1 MKESIVAVAEWQRK
15 CLKGEDFSWKHLHF
29 PLEKIS
35 IVAPEFMS
43 GSLSHFCGKINFA
56 AKPEFMAGSEIARN
70 ENSKGTTVL
79 MIMGAK
85 RSSTI
90 ATIHLPMLVVALNK
104 EAFHKYIITER
115 NLPDPTSFSA
125 ETSSWQRIRVFFNT
139 AESIINK
146 WKRTLLWWGLA
157 MLALCFFWAKEMKIS
172 ECKEKKKAQEKG
184 AKPPFDLYT

>member
-1 MKESIVAVAEWQRK
+1 MKAS
-15 CLKGEDFSWKHLHF
+15 SF
-29 PLEKIS
+29 PLGKIS

-43 GSLSHFCGKINFA
+43 GRLSHFCGKINFA
-56 AKPEFMAGSEIARN
+56 AEPEFMAGSETARN

-79 MIMGAK
+79 MIVGAK

-90 ATIHLPMLVVALNK
+90 ATIHLPMLTVALNK

-115 NLPDPTSFSA
+115 NLQDPTSFSA

-146 WKRTLLWWGLA
+146 
-157 MLALCFFWAKEMKIS
+157 
-172 ECKEKKKAQEKG
+172 
-184 AKPPFDLYT
+184 